1 MGVVEDRRLV
11 DSYLGFFDY
20 VVDRLRSRVE
30 GLGDEEYLW
39 EPAPGSYTIRPD
51 ANGVWRAN
59 AQVVPEPSPPHL
71 SSIAWRLDHIDFA
84 VERNSTW
91 LGLEWDNR
99 FDTRVTGVPPTAAGA
114 LERLDERYAYWWAN
128 LNKLDDKLLWEPV
141 GEIGGPYGQQPRYG
155 FVGHVLDEVIHHGAE
170 IAMLRDFYRVP
181 VLSST
186 SP

>member
-1 MGVVEDRRLV
+1 
-11 DSYLGFFDY
+11 
-20 VVDRLRSRVE
+20 
-30 GLGDEEYLW
+30 
-39 EPAPGSYTIRPD
+39 
-51 ANGVWRAN
+51 
-59 AQVVPEPSPPHL
+59 
-71 SSIAWRLDHIDFA
+71 
-84 VERNSTW
+84 
-91 LGLEWDNR
+91 
-99 FDTRVTGVPPTAAGA
+99 VTGVPPTAAGA